1 MTVIPSMT
9 KDTGLTVAGT
19 IGGVGNNGL
28 GVAGVSWEVSL
39 MGLKF
44 LDANGSGS
52 TSDAVQ
58 AINYATMMR
67 TSIRPECQDYKQ

>member
-1 MTVIPSMT
+1 MT
-9 KDTGLTVAGT
+9 KDTVHTCAGT
-19 IGGVGNNGL
+19 IGGVGSNGL
-28 GVAGVSWEVSL
+28 GVAGVNWEVSL

-67 TSIRPECQDYKQ
+67 NQYGQNVRVTK

>member
-1 MTVIPSMT
+1 
-9 KDTGLTVAGT
+9 
-19 IGGVGNNGL
+19 
-28 GVAGVSWEVSL
+28 

-67 TSIRPECQDYKQ
+67 NQYAQNVRITSNSWGGGGSSNAMRQAIEAGAEADILFVAAAGK